1 MQEASKILGD
11 LGVSHEVS
19 IMSAHR
25 TPEIVADF
33 ARGAEDAGIEVIIA
47 GAGGAAHL
55 AGVIASMT
63 PIPIIGV
70 PIKTAALDGMDSL
83 LSIVQ
88 MPSGVPVATVAI
100 NGAKNAGILAAQIL
114 SVKYPELRQRIKDFK
129 ARMAKTVQAK
139 NA

>member
-1 MQEASKILGD
+1 
-11 LGVSHEVS
+11 
-19 IMSAHR
+19 
-25 TPEIVADF
+25 
-33 ARGAEDAGIEVIIA
+33 
-47 GAGGAAHL
+47 
-55 AGVIASMT
+55 
-63 PIPIIGV
+63 
-70 PIKTAALDGMDSL
+70 
-83 LSIVQ
+83 